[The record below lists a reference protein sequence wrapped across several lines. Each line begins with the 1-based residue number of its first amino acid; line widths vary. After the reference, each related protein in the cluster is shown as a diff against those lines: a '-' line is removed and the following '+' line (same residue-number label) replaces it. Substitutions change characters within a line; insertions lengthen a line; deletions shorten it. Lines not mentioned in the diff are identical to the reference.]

1 MKIKIAIGVIVVA
14 AVAVSLAGTTDPQHD
29 RVRVAFFPNIGHA
42 IPIVGLENQIFSE
55 NLGRYHDIA
64 KTV

>member
-1 MKIKIAIGVIVVA
+1 MA
-14 AVAVSLAGTTDPQHD
+14 STTDPQHD

-55 NLGRYHDIA
+55 NLGDIPISP
-64 KTV
+64 KTVWQRPAGDRVTVCKLD